1 MKIRFALTL
10 ALVLTAIAVLPAL
23 AHRPYFEETDIGPD
37 EPWLIEDPT
46 ISTALYA
53 TLESTSD
60 VDYYTFEGKRGQEA
74 LLELTIP
81 KIEGQEEFAPTM
93 ALIGPGLP
101 PDDLSEQVVRAEGAG
116 VLVIPPPDG
125 PAPTFFEP
133 FSRTSY
139 WERQEQRV
147 ILPADGRYVVA
158 VWHPD
163 GQLGRYVFVTGDRE
177 RPGGD
182 PTFPIK
188 MRRYWTPVPEPEL
201 TAAASSRH
209 SICDYV
215 WTK

>member
-1 MKIRFALTL
+1 MKLRLALTL
-10 ALVLTAIAVLPAL
+10 ALALTAIAALPAL
-23 AHRPYFEETDIGPD
+23 AHRPFFEETDIGPD

-53 TLESTSD
+53 TLESTGD
-60 VDYYTFEGKRGQEA
+60 VDYYTFDGKRGQEV

-81 KIEGQEEFAPTM
+81 EIEGQEEFAPTM
-93 ALIGPGLP
+93 ALMGPGLP
-101 PDDLSEQVVRAEGAG
+101 LDDLSKQVIRPEGAG

-125 PAPTFFEP
+125 PAPTFEP

-147 ILPADGRYVVA
+147 VLPADGRYVVA

-163 GQLGRYVFVTGDRE
+163 GQLGRYVFVAGDKE

-182 PTFPIK
+182 PAFPIK

-201 TAAASSRH
+201 MSAASSSY

-215 WTK
+215 WPK